1 MMTYAF
7 SLYDPMHPKTKE
19 LYSKLMKNAAKG
31 KSQYHLCVFYFQS
44 DFSITTHPLA

>member
-1 MMTYAF
+1 MDIKDNYTLAMMTYAF

-31 KSQYHLCVFYFQS
+31 KSQYHHYH
-44 DFSITTHPLA
+44 T